1 MRPRPAVAL
10 LAVVA
15 GAFLTLPAPTVVAAT
30 SNDQSGASAT
40 MRRAIDD
47 VQSFWSKQ
55 LPAVYGIGFTPIP
68 SDRLIPYSRANPPPA
83 CGGTGTTPYEEVAG
97 NAFFCPD
104 GDFLAWDAEGLVPS
118 LQRDFGEFA
127 VALVAAHELGHVVQA
142 RTGTSASSSIPL
154 ELQADCFAGAWARH
168 ATGSQGDAFD
178 VPRDD
183 LDQALSGYLSF
194 RDPTGT
200 DPNAEGAHG
209 SAFDRISAFTDG
221 FSGGVQRCK
230 DYDTDPPSVTELP
243 FTSSSDLARQGNL
256 PFADLVKL
264 AREGLDRY
272 WKAETGSTP
281 VRALRADA
289 TRTER
294 CARGSGRPV
303 AACAD
308 GTVVY
313 DPTKLRAAHRKYGDN
328 AAATLLAEAWAD
340 AATLDGTLAPTRAPN
355 QRAAECMAGAWAA
368 SLVNAGAGADASLS
382 PGDLDEAVATLLAFA
397 GRRTPA
403 NDGFV
408 RFRAFETG
416 FRDGAAACGLRSA
429 RTPTSTAPTGA
440 LTARS

>member
-1 MRPRPAVAL
+1 MAL
-10 LAVVA
+10 LAGVLA
-15 GAFLTLPAPTVVAAT
+15 GAFLAVSAPTVVAAT
-30 SNDQSGASAT
+30 SNDQAAASAT

-55 LPAVYGIGFTPIP
+55 LPAVYGTDFTPIP
-68 SDRLIPYSRANPPPA
+68 SDRLIPYTSSDPPPA
-83 CGGTGTTPYEEVAG
+83 CGGTGTTPYEQVAG
-97 NAFFCPD
+97 NAFYCPD

-118 LQRDFGEFA
+118 LRRDFGEFA
-127 VALVAAHELGHVVQA
+127 VALVAAHELGHAIQA
-142 RTGTSASSSIPL
+142 QTGTSASSSIPL

-168 ATGSQGDAFD
+168 ATGTSGDTFH
-178 VPRDD
+178 VPRDA

-243 FTSSSDLARQGNL
+243 FTSSSDLAREGNL

-264 AREGLDRY
+264 ARQGLDRY
-272 WKAETGSTP
+272 WKAEIGSTP

-289 TRTER
+289 ARTKQ

-313 DPTKLRAAHRKYGDN
+313 DPTKLRAAYDKYGDN

-340 AATLDGTLAPTRAPN
+340 AATLRGTLPTSRAPK

-368 SLVNAGAGADASLS
+368 SLVNASAGADASLS
-382 PGDLDEAVATLLAFA
+382 PGDLDEAVATLLAFP
-397 GRRTPA
+397 GRATPA

-416 FRDGAAACGLRSA
+416 FREGAASCGLRGA
-429 RTPTSTAPTGA
+429 RTSTT
-440 LTARS
+440 TTT